1 MMNLKN
7 SKVVVYGR
15 PSCMYCENAKSL
27 LESHNINYVY
37 VDVYKDDTAKAMIM
51 EEGHRTVPQIYVDHV
66 HLGGF
71 AELNEILNEHN

>member
-7 SKVVVYGR
+7 SKVIVYGR
-15 PSCMYCENAKSL
+15 PNCIYCENAKSL
-27 LESHNINYVY
+27 LDSHNISYVY
-37 VDVYKDDTAKAMIM
+37 VDIYEDDRAKAMIM

-71 AELNEILNEHN
+71 EDLKETLS

>member
-1 MMNLKN
+1 MLDLKN

-15 PSCMYCENAKSL
+15 PSCVYCENAKSL
-27 LESHNINYVY
+27 LESHNIDYIY
-37 VDVYKDDTAKAMIM
+37 VDIYEDDRAKAMII

-71 AELNEILNEHN
+71 EDLKETLS